1 MAEKKPR
8 ESWFTSRIRMHVGK
22 DRLKFSERVS
32 EFIGAFLMLLA
43 GLFFIL
49 HQILST
55 GFFTSR
61 FGSLEA
67 FLFYLPILIWVT
79 SCIVRGVVGRR
90 NVVRPLDVAGN
101 IAWFI
106 AASWLLIVFPF
117 NFSHLADVLLSSFKF
132 LLAWFSDDFGK
143 ITLALAGVV
152 GLFNAIYSLILYL
165 FVRRELSKL

>member
-1 MAEKKPR
+1 
-8 ESWFTSRIRMHVGK
+8 MHARK
-22 DRLKFSERVS
+22 DHLKFSERVS

-43 GLFFIL
+43 ALFFIS

-61 FGSLEA
+61 FRSSEA
-67 FLFYLPILIWVT
+67 LLFYLPILIGVT
-79 SCIVRGVVGRR
+79 ACIVRGVIGIR
-90 NVVRPLDVAGN
+90 NAVRPLDVAGN

-117 NFSHLADVLLSSFKF
+117 DFSHLADVLPSSFKF
-132 LLAWFSDDFGK
+132 LLAWISDDFGK
-143 ITLALAGVV
+143 IILALAGVA
-152 GLFNAIYSLILYL
+152 GFFNAIYSSILYL

>member
-1 MAEKKPR
+1 MAEKKSR
-8 ESWFTSRIRMHVGK
+8 ESWFTSRIRMHVRK

-43 GLFFIL
+43 ALFFIL

-55 GFFTSR
+55 GFFTPR

-67 FLFYLPILIWVT
+67 FLFYLPMLIGIT
-79 SCIVRGVVGRR
+79 SCIVRGVIGRR
-90 NVVRPLDVAGN
+90 NAVRPLDVAGN
-101 IAWFI
+101 IACFI

-117 NFSHLADVLLSSFKF
+117 NFSHLADILPNSFKF

-143 ITLALAGVV
+143 IILAIAGVA
-152 GLFNAIYSLILYL
+152 GFFNAIYSSILYL

>member
-8 ESWFTSRIRMHVGK
+8 ESWFTSRIRMHVRK
-22 DRLKFSERVS
+22 DHLKFSERIS
-32 EFIGAFLMLLA
+32 EFISAFLMLLA
-43 GLFFIL
+43 AFFFIS

-61 FGSLEA
+61 FGSMEA
-67 FLFYLPILIWVT
+67 FLFYLPILIGVT
-79 SCIVRGVVGRR
+79 ACIVRGVIGRR
-90 NVVRPLDVAGN
+90 NAVRPLDVAGS
-101 IAWFI
+101 IVWFI

-117 NFSHLADVLLSSFKF
+117 DFSHLADILSSPFKL

-143 ITLALAGVV
+143 IILALAGVA
-152 GLFNAIYSLILYL
+152 GFFNAIYSSMLYL

>member
-1 MAEKKPR
+1 MAEKKSR

-43 GLFFIL
+43 ALFFIS

-67 FLFYLPILIWVT
+67 FLFYLPILIGVT
-79 SCIVRGVVGRR
+79 SCIVRGVIGRR
-90 NVVRPLDVAGN
+90 NAVRPLDVAGN
-101 IAWFI
+101 IACFI

-117 NFSHLADVLLSSFKF
+117 NFSHLADILPSSFKF

-143 ITLALAGVV
+143 IILAIAGVA
-152 GLFNAIYSLILYL
+152 GLFNAIYSSILYL

>member
-8 ESWFTSRIRMHVGK
+8 ESWFTSRIRTHARK
-22 DRLKFSERVS
+22 DRLNFSERIS

-43 GLFFIL
+43 AFFFIS

-61 FGSLEA
+61 FGSLEV
-67 FLFYLPILIWVT
+67 FLFYLPILLGVT
-79 SCIVRGVVGRR
+79 AHMVRGVIGRR
-90 NVVRPLDVAGN
+90 NAVRPLDVAGS

-117 NFSHLADVLLSSFKF
+117 DFSHLADIIPSSFKF

-143 ITLALAGVV
+143 IILAIAGVA
-152 GLFNAIYSLILYL
+152 GFFNAIYSSILYL